1 MHLSTLFRACAVAS
15 LATVAFTA
23 CGDGATGPES
33 VATSSAASTSISG
46 CDYSFARPSPSSLVS
61 MGYEFVCRYLSGDP
75 GGGKDLTASEQSSLE
90 AAGIDIV
97 LNWETS
103 GTDAENGYDAGV
115 SDATAAKA
123 EAESLGQPSDRP
135 IYFSIDF
142 DAESSDAP
150 AINEYFQGVAS
161 VLGLAR
167 TGVYGGYYIVN
178 ELFGAGLVTWAWQTY
193 AWSNGAWD
201 SRAQLRQVQNGV
213 DNDELDADTAVAAD
227 YGQYG
232 PGSPVS
238 GDGGGGYYAATYVSQ
253 SWPLASIDLDDD
265 RRARRWPRAS
275 RSRTPAR
282 CRGTASTRIGTTQP
296 RDRVSVFADSTWLSV
311 NRAAAVTGTVAPGDT
326 FEFKFDFHA
335 PPTAGD
341 VHRVLRRREDGV
353 AWFSDPGQGGP
364 PDDDIEAN
372 IQVTGTGSCDVNPG
386 VPDGSAG
393 AGVDAGTKREDGGTT
408 SPGHDAGTAA
418 NDAGLEVPDAGSS
431 DTDAGATDSTTSG
444 SKGCSV
450 TATPR
455 GPGAWVLMGGALLLA
470 LRRRRAS
477 CGLRLVRLPPAV
489 RRSGSAPPRP
499 SP

>member
-61 MGYEFVCRYLSGDP
+61 MGYKFVCRYLSGDP

-253 SWPLASIDLDDD
+253 SWPLASSTWTLT
-265 RRARRWPRAS
+265 ACQTVAS
-275 RSRTPAR
+275 SITLKNT
-282 CRGTASTRIGTTQP
+282 GTLPWNSQTRIGTTQP
-296 RDRVSVFADSTWLSV
+296 RDRTSVFADSTWLSV

-335 PPTAGD
+335 PPTAGAYTEYFG
-341 VHRVLRRREDGV
+341 VVQDGV

-372 IQVTGTGSCDVNPG
+372 IQVTGTGSCDVDPG